1 MSDPVNATVA
11 SSIRTALAGL
21 NVPIVQ
27 INYTGTE
34 QTYLTFNMISTPD
47 DFADDE
53 PGADVWS
60 VQLHLFALFTNDTTQ
75 LRRQIKTALVAAGF
89 TAPTMTDASEN
100 TRASDGTEQH
110 IVFEFETATDWGAE

>member
-11 SSIRTALAGL
+11 SSIRSALAGL
-21 NVPIVQ
+21 GVPIVQ
-27 INYTGTE
+27 INYAGDE

-47 DFADDE
+47 DFGDDE

-60 VQLHLFALFTNDTTQ
+60 VQLHLFAPFTSDTTT
-75 LRRQIKTALVAAGF
+75 LRRQIKRALVTAGF

-110 IVFEFETATDWGAE
+110 IVFEFETATDWGAA

>member
-11 SSIRTALAGL
+11 SSIRAALAGL

-27 INYTGTE
+27 INYAGTE
-34 QTYLTFNMISTPD
+34 QTYMTFNMISTPD

-60 VQLHLFALFTNDTTQ
+60 VQLHLFAPFTNDTTT
-75 LRRQIKTALVAAGF
+75 LRKQIKAALVTAGF

-110 IVFEFETATDWGAE
+110 IVFEFEASTDWGAE